1 MFIIVTIK
9 SHRSGHPHQ
18 SQNHYG
24 DLHSQELINNF
35 HWSHAPIIYHY
46 GWVIWWLMRRII
58 CWWALRADFHLNFR
72 SGKLA
77 RKWLQF
83 LLENMTNCLET
94 FCNLFHNLWNSKQLL
109 PKALYSALHLLCT
122 HSTHTGRTIEKLPME
137 FWGLYWGP
145 DFWSKLSKNG
155 WKVFQSTGC
164 PRKNTLIKFFD

>member
-1 MFIIVTIK
+1 MDIIIVTIK
-9 SHRSGHPHQ
+9 SHRSGHHRQ
-18 SQNHYG
+18 SQNLYG
-24 DLHSQELINNF
+24 DLHSQKLMNNF
-35 HWSHAPIIYHY
+35 HWSYPLIIYHY

-109 PKALYSALHLLCT
+109 PRALYSALHLLCT
-122 HSTHTGRTIEKLPME
+122 HSTYRAYHRKAANGILRAML
-137 FWGLYWGP
+137 GP
-145 DFWSKLSKNG
+145 DFWSEIWRS
-155 WKVFQSTGC
+155 V
-164 PRKNTLIKFFD
+164 R

>member
-1 MFIIVTIK
+1 M
-9 SHRSGHPHQ
+9 
-18 SQNHYG
+18 
-24 DLHSQELINNF
+24 NNF

-46 GWVIWWLMRRII
+46 GWVIWWVMRRII
-58 CWWALRADFHLNFR
+58 CWWALRADFHFNFR

-122 HSTHTGRTIEKLPME
+122 HSTRGGNQMKKINFLVNPKWILLSFQYIRMVKKE
-137 FWGLYWGP
+137 FLIIGSIL
-145 DFWSKLSKNG
+145 
-155 WKVFQSTGC
+155 
-164 PRKNTLIKFFD
+164 TLHI